1 MRTLALVKKE
11 FLQFW
16 RDPALVAV
24 VLWCFSLDVYLCARG
39 FSLEVNNYPIAI
51 YNLDGSQLSEDLL
64 GYLHEPEYR
73 IVARIKSDREMD
85 DILKTGKALTVLVI
99 PSDFTR
105 KLAKNQ
111 PADVQVMIDGTNSNS
126 ASMALANITSIFSQ
140 ASIKFVNQ
148 PKKANQ
154 IAELISLQPR
164 LWFNPNLDSKRFMS
178 FSELCSEI
186 TMVAI
191 LLPAAA
197 LVREKEYGTIE
208 QLLVSPLRA
217 WQVMLSKIIP
227 MIVLVLVFSVL
238 CIYAILGPSF
248 GFYPIGSLRLF
259 MAATAI
265 YVGACAGLGMLLATI
280 AKNLSQVLLLLVTA
294 MVPIMFL
301 SGTWTP
307 PEAMPP
313 IISWFPKISP
323 LSYFLEIG
331 YGVFF
336 KGWDFLQGIKLLGWL
351 MVFSTGM
358 FILGSAR
365 ITRQLG

>member
-1 MRTLALVKKE
+1 MRLFALVKKE

-51 YNLDGSQLSEDLL
+51 YNRDGTQLSNRLVS
-64 GYLHEPEYR
+64 YLHTPEYR
-73 IVARIKSDREMD
+73 IVANITNDLENERI
-85 DILKTGKALTVLVI
+85 LLTGKALLVLEIPADFSKNLARGQKADVLV
-99 PSDFTR
+99 S
-105 KLAKNQ
+105 
-111 PADVQVMIDGTNSNS
+111 IDGTNSNS
-126 ASMALANITSIFSQ
+126 AAMGLANIQAIFAQ
-140 ASIKFVNQ
+140 AKIKFLDKPV
-148 PKKANQ
+148 PKFLPT
-154 IAELISLQPR
+154 ELIAFKPR
-164 LWFNPNLDSKRFMS
+164 LWFNPNLDSSWFVA
-178 FSELCSEI
+178 FSQLCSEI

-208 QLLVSPLRA
+208 QLLVSPLRP

-227 MIVLVLVFSVL
+227 MILLVLVFSTL
-238 CIYAILGPSF
+238 CIYAILGPAF
-248 GFYPIGSLRLF
+248 GFYPRGSLTMFIL
-259 MAATAI
+259 ATAI
-265 YVGACAGLGMLLATI
+265 YVGACAGLGMLLATA

-313 IISWFPKISP
+313 VVSWFTHVSP
-323 LSYFLEIG
+323 LSYYLQIG

-336 KGWDFLQGIKLLGWL
+336 KGWDFNQGLD
-351 MVFSTGM
+351 
-358 FILGSAR
+358 ILGKLMIISGGLFVLGCAR